1 MKHVV
6 ASLTIGACLLL
17 PSSGVVLAANLHTNA
32 NPSTVGGTGK
42 GQVGATTNPLNPNAH
57 ACTPG
62 GANPGP
68 SAGAINSG
76 GSVFNPNGT
85 AGGQYAGN
93 GANTGTPANP
103 AAVSQYDVACYQAP

>member
-1 MKHVV
+1 MKHTV

-62 GANPGP
+62 GPTRGLRLVP
-68 SAGAINSG
+68 STR
-76 GSVFNPNGT
+76 VVLCLTQPE
-85 AGGQYAGN
+85 
-93 GANTGTPANP
+93 
-103 AAVSQYDVACYQAP
+103 

>member
-1 MKHVV
+1 MKHVL
-6 ASLTIGACLLL
+6 AFATIGTCLLVL
-17 PSSGVVLAANLHTNA
+17 PVGAFAANLHTNA
-32 NPSTVGGTGK
+32 NPSTISGTGK
-42 GQVGATTNPLNPNAH
+42 GQTGANPNNTINGH
-57 ACTPG
+57 ACG
-62 GANPGP
+62 GANAGP
-68 SAGAINSG
+68 SAGAIAAG